1 VGESFKQRN
10 TCNIKIVCRVRA
22 GKKMA
27 VVRRINP
34 NQEYMKNNY
43 MHFVYENHMETN
55 YFLS

>member
-1 VGESFKQRN
+1 MQG
-10 TCNIKIVCRVRA
+10 IRA

-43 MHFVYENHMETN
+43 MHFVYEIHMETN